1 MTKAELTERIV
12 DALIDPWTDDP
23 EEYLDLS
30 PIDLAEAEE
39 FLKEIRINESSADLE
54 PDECLPAEVTPA
66 QVQETWN
73 CLLRARK
80 HEARVARLA
89 EWIEDN
95 DPVCEYVNFYAPC
108 HDVAADMFPV
118 EFLDND
124 DSSALIDG
132 RTLTPLELIEL
143 GKRSRDFNSA
153 EEYCYYDKDKDQ
165 LVSTDNPF
173 SDGILNAEDFAEF
186 ILDDAETF
194 EYMFDGIL
202 DDDDT
207 KRVLGCT
214 LEEYRKGA

>member
-95 DPVCEYVNFYAPC
+95 DPVCEYVNFYDP
-108 HDVAADMFPV
+108 AADMYPV
-118 EFLDND
+118 DFLDND
-124 DSSALIDG
+124 DSSVLIDG
-132 RTLTPLELIEL
+132 RTMTPLELIEL

-153 EEYCYYDKDKDQ
+153 EEYCFYNKDKDQ
-165 LVSTDNPF
+165 LISTDNPF
-173 SDGILNAEDFAEF
+173 SDGFLNAEDFAEF
-186 ILDDAETF
+186 ILEDKETF
-194 EYMFDGIL
+194 DYMFDGIL

-214 LEEYRKGA
+214 LEEYRKEV